1 MKLIYLGTP
10 DFAVPSLDALVAAG
24 FEVAAVLCRPDRPA
38 GRGLKQQPPPVK
50 VAALR
55 HGLTVL
61 QPEKLRGP
69 ELKAQLRALEADVT
83 VVVAYGLLVPRWVLD
98 LTPAGCVNVH
108 GSLLPLLRGASPI
121 QSAILQGFPTSGLS
135 LMKLDEGMDTGPVY
149 LRRAVTIGPHETA
162 GELHDRLAALSAEIL
177 PEALRQIVSGAL
189 QAEPQV
195 NGMATHAPKL
205 TPEME
210 QLDWTLPAQ
219 TLDRIVRALSPRP
232 AAHGFF
238 RGKRVRFLR
247 VAPEPGPDG
256 QGPGTLVAGEPGQ
269 PPRVA
274 CGEGWLALLEVQPE
288 GKRAMTGLEFYLGHR
303 PAQGE
308 GFTAPPSAPAT
319 GEPAC

>member
-1 MKLIYLGTP
+1 MKIIYLGTP
-10 DFAVPSLDALVAAG
+10 AFAVPSLDALVTAG

-38 GRGLKQQPPPVK
+38 GRGMKDQSPPVK
-50 VAALR
+50 LAALR

-69 ELKAQLRALEADVT
+69 ELKTQLRALEADVM

-121 QSAILQGFPTSGLS
+121 QSAILQGLPTSGIS

-149 LRRAVTIGPHETA
+149 LRRAVTIAPHETA
-162 GELHDRLAALSAEIL
+162 GELHDRLAALSAELL
-177 PEALRQIVSGAL
+177 PEALRQIVQGAL
-189 QAEPQV
+189 AAEPQV
-195 NGMATHAPKL
+195 DAMATHAPKL

-210 QLDWTLPAQ
+210 LLDWSLPAV
-219 TLDRIVRALSPRP
+219 TLDRNIRALSPRP
-232 AAHGFF
+232 GAHSFF
-238 RGKRVRFLR
+238 RGKRIKLLR
-247 VAPEPGPDG
+247 SAIAMGPLGQAPGS
-256 QGPGTLVAGEPGQ
+256 LAAGEPGH

-288 GKRAMTGLEFYLGHR
+288 GKRVMSGAEFYLGHR
-303 PAQGE
+303 PGPGE
-308 GFTAPPSAPAT
+308 RFQPPAPAE
-319 GEPAC
+319 GDAAC